1 MVRINDW
8 KKLANTFRKHFR
20 SSETT
25 ITDKKLVFQ
34 DSSATLE
41 ITDDGKAV
49 AEMPLHSF
57 KTDKVERVS
66 FSDESIQ
73 LTGEDFSYRFRK

>member
-8 KKLANTFRKHFR
+8 KKLSKSFQKHFR
-20 SSETT
+20 SSETN
-25 ITDKKLVFQ
+25 IKDEKLVFQ

-41 ITDDGKAV
+41 ITKDGKAV
-49 AEMPLHSF
+49 AEMSLHSF

-66 FSDESIQ
+66 FSEKSIQ

>member
-8 KKLANTFRKHFR
+8 KKLAESFRKHFR
-20 SSETT
+20 SSETS
-25 ITDKKLVFQ
+25 IKDERLVFQ

-41 ITDDGKAV
+41 ITKDGKAV

-57 KTDKVERVS
+57 NTDNVERVS
-66 FSDESIQ
+66 FSDESVE
-73 LTGEDFSYRFRK
+73 LNGEEFNYRFRK